1 MNTIP
6 FYFWKLLR
14 ISYINTSNKNEIHY
28 VKSRICKSYCFI
40 PKNNLYDASH
50 VFMNI
55 FKQGSISRIIK
66 DSGHM
71 LFGWILNPPLLFNV
85 HNLLKW
91 KESEVAQSCPILC
104 NPMDCSL
111 PGSSIHWILQ
121 AGILE
126 CIAISFSRGSFWP
139 RDQTRVSC
147 VSCICRWV
155 LYQLSHRGS
164 SKNNYA
170 LFIINKRKKNSC

>member
-111 PGSSIHWILQ
+111 PGSSVPGIFQARVLEWVKFPSPGDLPNPGIEPRSPALQ
-121 AGILE
+121 ADALPSEPPG
-126 CIAISFSRGSFWP
+126 
-139 RDQTRVSC
+139 
-147 VSCICRWV
+147 
-155 LYQLSHRGS
+155 
-164 SKNNYA
+164 KNYN
-170 LFIINKRKKNSC
+170 L

>member
-111 PGSSIHWILQ
+111 PGSSVPGIFQARVLEWVTFPSPGDLPNPGIEPRSPALQ
-121 AGILE
+121 ADALTSEPPGK
-126 CIAISFSRGSFWP
+126 P
-139 RDQTRVSC
+139 TVK
-147 VSCICRWV
+147 
-155 LYQLSHRGS
+155 QLCF
-164 SKNNYA
+164 N
-170 LFIINKRKKNSC
+170 